1 VGRPALGRSGGVDG
15 FGGSGLGG
23 SPLRLDRGRAGVVGR
38 VHLGDEGV
46 PLAPRLGIGL
56 AVQVVDLVD
65 GEALAVDVGAFG
77 VLVVV
82 VAQVADDVDVAA
94 LAQEGRGVLGL
105 PAPGRPLDGGGLFF
119 ALLKDIA
126 PGSRRFEGWYV
137 CDDEAEASF
146 VPSKSFLGQPPL
158 WRIDV
163 LQDLMHDFE
172 LVRRHAIVEWAQ
184 SLALSNPQVD
194 EADRLRVFREACET
208 LGVHLPENF
217 EALLVLADRFS
228 SASRNPP

>member
-1 VGRPALGRSGGVDG
+1 MSGPSPQEFD
-15 FGGSGLGG
+15 FG
-23 SPLRLDRGRAGVVGR
+23 AT
-38 VHLGDEGV
+38 
-46 PLAPRLGIGL
+46 
-56 AVQVVDLVD
+56 QK
-65 GEALAVDVGAFG
+65 
-77 VLVVV
+77 
-82 VAQVADDVDVAA
+82 
-94 LAQEGRGVLGL
+94 L
-105 PAPGRPLDGGGLFF
+105 PTR
-119 ALLKDIA
+119 KEIA
-126 PGSRRFEGWYV
+126 PGSRRFEGCYV

-194 EADRLRVFREACET
+194 EADRLRVFREACEQ
-208 LGVHLPENF
+208 LGIDLPENF

-228 SASRNPP
+228 SASPRNPP

>member
-1 VGRPALGRSGGVDG
+1 MSGSSPHEFD
-15 FGGSGLGG
+15 FGA
-23 SPLRLDRGRAGVVGR
+23 SPKLPTRN
-38 VHLGDEGV
+38 
-46 PLAPRLGIGL
+46 
-56 AVQVVDLVD
+56 
-65 GEALAVDVGAFG
+65 DV
-77 VLVVV
+77 
-82 VAQVADDVDVAA
+82 
-94 LAQEGRGVLGL
+94 
-105 PAPGRPLDGGGLFF
+105 
-119 ALLKDIA
+119 A
-126 PGSRRFEGWYV
+126 PGSRRLEGCYV

-194 EADRLRVFREACET
+194 EADRLRVFREACEQ

-228 SASRNPP
+228 SAGRRNPP